1 MIKKLEA
8 TPKNWLNLKL
18 CQKIFEIFRA
28 KWEFDEPI
36 PPFNTRYPGKLESLV
51 NSVKQTYAGQ
61 YLNATVLDAAAAYLN
76 QFIRGHAFVN
86 GNKRMGILLTHS
98 FLLMNGVDLT
108 IMPED
113 LYYFA
118 VVLARS
124 GEGKTEALE
133 TKRWCREVLEQFTK
147 EV

>member
-1 MIKKLEA
+1 
-8 TPKNWLNLKL
+8 
-18 CQKIFEIFRA
+18 
-28 KWEFDEPI
+28 
-36 PPFNTRYPGKLESLV
+36 V
-51 NSVKQTYAGQ
+51 NSVKQTYGGQ

-86 GNKRMGILLTHS
+86 GNKRMGILFTHS

-108 IMPED
+108 ITPED

-124 GEGKTEALE
+124 GEEKTEVGD
-133 TKRWCREVLEQFTK
+133 TKSWCREVIEQFSK
-147 EV
+147 DVK